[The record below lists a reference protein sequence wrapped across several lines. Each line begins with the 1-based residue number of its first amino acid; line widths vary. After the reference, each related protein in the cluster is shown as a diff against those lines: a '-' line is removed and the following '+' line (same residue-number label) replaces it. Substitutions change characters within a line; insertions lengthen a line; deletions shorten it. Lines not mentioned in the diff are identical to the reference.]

1 MQLFSRKHLQE
12 NTIRHELV
20 VPPHFTAI
28 EDGLFENN
36 VELKTVWLNN
46 VTHIGRRAFYGSGI
60 TAITL
65 AETVEAVG
73 DEAFANCRAL
83 EEVHIYE
90 SPSLGDGCFENS
102 LVSKLSAPNLW
113 CFPARCF
120 YGTALKSMVFAEHVT
135 TIGKE
140 AFAACKELEKIVI
153 GGNPE
158 LGIGCFENSNVV
170 TLKFS
175 NMEHIPARAF
185 AHTRL
190 QVLLLPPSLQVID
203 TEAFMNSNLLRIDSS
218 ACSKL
223 TSIGARAFYG
233 AELSMVFLGCKL
245 EFLGKDAFA
254 ENPNLYAIRLGNCRQ
269 LHTLGDVYLAPDGS
283 RHPHGVVHEL
293 AAMYPKVNVITI
305 DGYTHTRDLY

>member
-12 NTIRHELV
+12 HITRHELV

-65 AETVEAVG
+65 AENVVAVG

-90 SPSLGDGCFENS
+90 SPSLGDSCFENS
-102 LVSKLSAPNLW
+102 PVSKLAAPNLW

-140 AFAACKELEKIVI
+140 AFAACEALEKIVI

-158 LGIGCFENSNVV
+158 LGISCFENSGVV

-175 NMEHIPARAF
+175 ALECIPARAF
-185 AHTRL
+185 AHTKV
-190 QVLLLPPSLQVID
+190 QVLLLPPNLQVID
-203 TEAFMNSNLLRIDSS
+203 NEAFMCTNLLRIDSS

-223 TSIGARAFYG
+223 VRIGTRAFYG
-233 AELSMVFLGCKL
+233 AKLSMVFLGCKL
-245 EFLGKDAFA
+245 EFLGKEAFA

-283 RHPHGVVHEL
+283 RHPHSIVHEL
-293 AAMYPKVNVITI
+293 AALYPTVNVITI
-305 DGYTHTRDLY
+305 DGHKITRDLY